1 MMNDKPDPTIAVAL
15 KYDKEKDPA
24 PKVVAKGKGEIAEN
38 IIKIAEEQGITIRS
52 DSNLVEILEKINIDA
67 IIPLEAYSAVAE
79 ILNFIYKANAK
90 AKEKRI

>member
-1 MMNDKPDPTIAVAL
+1 MNDKPDPTIAVAL

>member
-1 MMNDKPDPTIAVAL
+1 MMNETPDTTIAVAL
-15 KYDKEKDPA
+15 KYDKEKDSA
-24 PKVVAKGKGEIAEN
+24 PKIIAKGKGEIAEN
-38 IIKIAEEQGITIRS
+38 IIKIAEEQGLTIRS

-67 IIPLEAYSAVAE
+67 IIPLEAYAAVAE

>member
-1 MMNDKPDPTIAVAL
+1 MMNETPDTTIAVAL
-15 KYDKEKDPA
+15 KYDKEKDSA
-24 PKVVAKGKGEIAEN
+24 PKIIAKGKGEIAEN

-67 IIPLEAYSAVAE
+67 IIPLEAYAAVAE

-90 AKEKRI
+90 ARKI